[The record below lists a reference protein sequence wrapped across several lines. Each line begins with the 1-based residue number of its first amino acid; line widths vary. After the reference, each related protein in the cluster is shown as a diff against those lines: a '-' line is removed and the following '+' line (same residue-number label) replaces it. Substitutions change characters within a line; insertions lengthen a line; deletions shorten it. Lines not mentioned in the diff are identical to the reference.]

1 MFLVDKTRSKRIGIS
16 DKIPSGNSHF
26 KYQSLNKKMKN
37 FKLDIRNKK
46 KLENLIYKEKP
57 EFIFHLAAQALVKRS
72 YQYPQLTFES
82 TLLEP

>member
-1 MFLVDKTRSKRIGIS
+1 MIGIS

-46 KLENLIYKEKP
+46 IRKFNLQRKTRIY
-57 EFIFHLAAQALVKRS
+57 FSFGSAGIS
-72 YQYPQLTFES
+72 
-82 TLLEP
+82 